1 MPPRSKVEQMPP
13 EVKAWLDRALVDNNF
28 SEYEALSAELK
39 ERGFDI
45 SKSAL
50 NRYGQDF
57 EARLSA
63 LKMATE
69 QARAIVDAAP
79 DEEGAVS
86 DALMRLVQE
95 RLFNLLLAEEGKVD
109 LPKAAKAIAE
119 LAKATI
125 AQKKFSIEQN
135 ARKKL
140 LAEQESRLDEEL
152 RGADGMSEEFE
163 NRVRKIL
170 LGKS

>member
-1 MPPRSKVEQMPP
+1 MPPRSKVHQLPT
-13 EVKAWLDRALVDNNF
+13 EVKTWLDRALADNNF
-28 SEYEALSAELK
+28 SEYESLAEELK
-39 ERGFDI
+39 ARGFAI

-57 EARLSA
+57 EQRLVA
-63 LKMATE
+63 LKMASE

-95 RLFNLLLAEEGKVD
+95 RLFNLLLAEDGKVD

-125 AQKKFSIEQN
+125 AQKKFGIEQN

-140 LAEQESRLDEEL
+140 LAEQEGRLEEEL

-163 NRVRKIL
+163 NRVRNIL

>member
-1 MPPRSKVEQMPP
+1 MPPRSKVHQLPG
-13 EVKAWLDRALVDNNF
+13 EVKTWLDRALADNNF
-28 SEYEALSAELK
+28 SEYESLAEELK
-39 ERGFDI
+39 ARGFAI

-57 EARLSA
+57 EQRLSA
-63 LKMATE
+63 LKLASE
-69 QARAIVDAAP
+69 QAKAIVDAAP

-95 RLFNLLLAEEGKVD
+95 RLFNLLLAEDGKVD

-125 AQKKFSIEQN
+125 AQKRFSIEQN
-135 ARKKL
+135 ARKKAL
-140 LAEQESRLDEEL
+140 EEAAGRVDVAAQQRGLSSEDARFWREQVLM
-152 RGADGMSEEFE
+152 GV
-163 NRVRKIL
+163 N
-170 LGKS
+170 